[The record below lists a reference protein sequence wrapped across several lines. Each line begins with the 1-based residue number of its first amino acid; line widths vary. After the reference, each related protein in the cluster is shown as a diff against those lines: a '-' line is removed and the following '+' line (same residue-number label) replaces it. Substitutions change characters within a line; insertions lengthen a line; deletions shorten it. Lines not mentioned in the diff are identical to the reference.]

1 MNELTSAIDNHLTA
15 SQKVPGRGK
24 RYATDMWL
32 DARDMTSYRAISF
45 DKKKK
50 NKAMTVALNEFDKYF
65 YSSANYDYLQPGKH
79 TTLRVKQ
86 VQHVATTRFM
96 NVDLVSR
103 QCRFSH
109 ENPGLRVMFKLYQNT
124 LKF

>member
-1 MNELTSAIDNHLTA
+1 MNEFTTTIDNHLTA

-24 RYATDMWL
+24 RYATEMWL
-32 DARDMTSYRAISF
+32 DARDMTSYRAFPF
-45 DKKKK
+45 DKRKK
-50 NKAMTVALNEFDKYF
+50 NKAMSVALNEFDKYF
-65 YSSANYDYLQPGKH
+65 YASANYDFLEPGKH

-96 NVDLVSR
+96 EHDLLNR

-109 ENPGLRVMFKLYQNT
+109 ENPGLRAMFKL
-124 LKF
+124 

>member
-1 MNELTSAIDNHLTA
+1 MNEFTTTIDNHLTA

-24 RYATDMWL
+24 RYATEMWL
-32 DARDMTSYRAISF
+32 DARDMTSYRASPF
-45 DKKKK
+45 DKRKK
-50 NKAMTVALNEFDKYF
+50 NKAMSVALNEFDKYF
-65 YSSANYDYLQPGKH
+65 YASANYDLLEPGKH

-96 NVDLVSR
+96 EHDLLNR

-109 ENPGLRVMFKLYQNT
+109 ENPGLRAMFKL
-124 LKF
+124 